1 MGTFVLGIIV
11 LIFGLVAGMII
22 FPDVTKR
29 DGKKIDKS
37 KYRGAIRILG
47 VVFGCGLILFSCMSF
62 VPTGHTGIQ
71 TTFGRVNDGTLDAGL
86 AWHAPWVSVVN
97 MDNREQR
104 VPFVLEAFSKDI
116 QQVDIQGSININ
128 INKATAMNL
137 YREVGVNYV
146 NVFVTPRIQEDVKI
160 VIARYT
166 AENLIS
172 NRQVASDTIYELNKE
187 ELTEKGINV
196 ISLALENVDFQE
208 SFENA
213 VEAKQVAAQNK
224 LAEETRQA
232 QKTMEEEA
240 AAKRAIIMA
249 NAEAEKAKIAAQADL
264 EVVKIQ
270 AEAALY
276 AGEKE
281 AEMNKRISEAL
292 TPELIR
298 YYWIKQWNG
307 KLPTVS
313 TDNAMTLIDM
323 NDINKVAD

>member
-1 MGTFVLGIIV
+1 MGLFILGIMV
-11 LIFGLVAGMII
+11 VIFSFVVSVVVFQDEVKAN
-22 FPDVTKR
+22 
-29 DGKKIDKS
+29 GKKIDKS
-37 KYRGAIRILG
+37 RYRGATRIFG
-47 VVFGCGLILFSCMSF
+47 TIVGCGLILGSCVSF

-86 AWHAPWVSVVN
+86 AWHAPWVSVIS

-104 VPFVLEAFSKDI
+104 VPFNLQAFSKDI
-116 QQVDIQGSININ
+116 QEVDIQGSININ

-137 YREVGVNYV
+137 YREVGTDYV
-146 NVFVTPRIQEDVKI
+146 NIFVAPRIKEDVKV
-160 VIARYT
+160 VIAGYT

-172 NRQVASDTIYELNKE
+172 NRQAASDAIYELIKT

-196 ISLALENVDFQE
+196 ISLALEDVDFSDIFTQ
-208 SFENA
+208 S
-213 VEAKQVAAQNK
+213 VEAKQVATQEKQRAQT
-224 LAEETRQA
+224 EQERM
-232 QKTMEEEA
+232 TMEEEA
-240 AAKRAIIMA
+240 AAKRAVIVA

-292 TPELIR
+292 TPELIK
-298 YYWIKQWNG
+298 YYYIKQWNG

-313 TDNAMTLIDM
+313 TDSAMTLIDM
-323 NDINKVAD
+323 SDINEVAD

>member
-1 MGTFVLGIIV
+1 MGTFILGIIV
-11 LIFGLVAGMII
+11 LIFGLVAGMVI

-104 VPFVLEAFSKDI
+104 VPFTLEAFSKDI

-172 NRQVASDTIYELNKE
+172 NRQVASDTIYELIKE

-196 ISLALENVDFQE
+196 ISLALENVDFTDA
-208 SFENA
+208 FEAA
-213 VEAKQVAAQNK
+213 VEAKQVATQEAQ
-224 LAEETRQA
+224 RA
-232 QKTMEEEA
+232 QTEQERMTMEEEA
-240 AAKRAIIMA
+240 AAKRAVIVA

>member
-1 MGTFVLGIIV
+1 MILFILGIIV
-11 LIFGLVAGMII
+11 LIG
-22 FPDVTKR
+22 
-29 DGKKIDKS
+29 
-37 KYRGAIRILG
+37 
-47 VVFGCGLILFSCMSF
+47 GLIFAFVIDEHKGVIATISIILSLILCLVSCISY
-62 VPTGHTGIQ
+62 VPTGHTGIV
-71 TTFGRVNDGTLDAGL
+71 TTFGKVHDETLDAGL
-86 AWHAPWVSVVN
+86 AWHAPWDNVIN

-104 VPFVLEAFSKDI
+104 VAFTLQAFSKDI

-128 INKATAMNL
+128 INKATAMIL
-137 YREVGVNYV
+137 YREVGTDYV
-146 NVFVTPRIQEDVKI
+146 NIFVTPRIQEDVKI

-172 NRQVASDTIYELNKE
+172 NRQTASDSIYELIKQ

-196 ISLALENVDFQE
+196 ISLALENVDFTDA
-208 SFENA
+208 FEAA
-213 VEAKQVAAQNK
+213 VEAKQVATQEKQRAQT
-224 LAEETRQA
+224 EQERM
-232 QKTMEEEA
+232 TMEEEA
-240 AAKRAIIMA
+240 KAKRAIIVA

-292 TPELIR
+292 SNELIQ

-307 KLPTVS
+307 KLPIVS
-313 TDNAMTLIDM
+313 TDNAMSLINM
-323 NDINKVAD
+323 EGVLNDD

>member
-1 MGTFVLGIIV
+1 MGTFILGIII

-29 DGKKIDKS
+29 DGKKIDRS

-86 AWHAPWVSVVN
+86 AWHAPWVSVIN

-104 VPFVLEAFSKDI
+104 VPFTLQAFSKDI
-116 QQVDIQGSININ
+116 QEVDIQGSININ

-137 YREVGVNYV
+137 YREVGIDYV

-172 NRQVASDTIYELNKE
+172 NRQVASDTIYELIKE

-196 ISLALENVDFQE
+196 ISLALENVDF
-208 SFENA
+208 SDAFTNS
-213 VEAKQVAAQNK
+213 VEAKQVATQEAQ
-224 LAEETRQA
+224 RA
-232 QKTMEEEA
+232 QTEQERMTMEEEA
-240 AAKRAIIMA
+240 AAKRAVIVA

-313 TDNAMTLIDM
+313 TDNAMTIMDM
-323 NDINKVAD
+323 GEVAD

>member
-1 MGTFVLGIIV
+1 MGTFILGIIV
-11 LIFGLVAGMII
+11 LIFGLVAGMVI

-104 VPFVLEAFSKDI
+104 VPFTLEAFSKDI

-172 NRQVASDTIYELNKE
+172 NRQVASDTIYELIKE

-196 ISLALENVDFQE
+196 ISLALENVDFTDA
-208 SFENA
+208 FEAA
-213 VEAKQVAAQNK
+213 VEAKQVATQEAQ
-224 LAEETRQA
+224 RA
-232 QKTMEEEA
+232 QTEQERMTMEEEA
-240 AAKRAIIMA
+240 AAKRAVIVA

-313 TDNAMTLIDM
+313 TDNTMTLIDM

>member
-1 MGTFVLGIIV
+1 MILFILGIIV
-11 LIFGLVAGMII
+11 LIG
-22 FPDVTKR
+22 
-29 DGKKIDKS
+29 
-37 KYRGAIRILG
+37 
-47 VVFGCGLILFSCMSF
+47 GLIFAFVIDEHKGAFATISIVLSLILCLVSCISY
-62 VPTGHTGIQ
+62 VPTGHTGIV
-71 TTFGRVNDGTLDAGL
+71 TTFGKVHDETLDAGL
-86 AWHAPWVSVVN
+86 AWHAPWDNVIN

-104 VPFVLEAFSKDI
+104 VAFTLQAFSKDI

-128 INKATAMNL
+128 INKATAMIL
-137 YREVGVNYV
+137 YREVGTDYV
-146 NVFVTPRIQEDVKI
+146 NIFVTPRIQEDVKI

-172 NRQVASDTIYELNKE
+172 NRQTASDSIYELIKQ

-196 ISLALENVDFQE
+196 ISLALENVDFTDA
-208 SFENA
+208 FEAA
-213 VEAKQVAAQNK
+213 VEAKQVATQEKQRAQT
-224 LAEETRQA
+224 EQERM
-232 QKTMEEEA
+232 TMEEEA
-240 AAKRAIIMA
+240 AAKRAVIVA

-292 TPELIR
+292 SNELIQ

-313 TDNAMTLIDM
+313 TDNAMSLINM
-323 NDINKVAD
+323 EGVLNDD

>member
-1 MGTFVLGIIV
+1 MILFILGIIV
-11 LIFGLVAGMII
+11 LIG
-22 FPDVTKR
+22 
-29 DGKKIDKS
+29 
-37 KYRGAIRILG
+37 
-47 VVFGCGLILFSCMSF
+47 GLIFAFIIDEYKGILATISIVLSLILCLVSCISY
-62 VPTGHTGIQ
+62 VPTGHTGIV
-71 TTFGRVNDGTLDAGL
+71 TTFGKVHDETLDAGL
-86 AWHAPWVSVVN
+86 AWHAPWDNVIN

-104 VPFVLEAFSKDI
+104 VAFTLQAFSKDI

-128 INKATAMNL
+128 INKATAMIL
-137 YREVGVNYV
+137 YREVGTDYV
-146 NVFVTPRIQEDVKI
+146 NIFVTPRIQEDVKI

-172 NRQVASDTIYELNKE
+172 NRQTASDSIYELIKQ

-196 ISLALENVDFQE
+196 ISLALENVDFTDA
-208 SFENA
+208 FEAA
-213 VEAKQVAAQNK
+213 VEAKQVATQEKQRAQT
-224 LAEETRQA
+224 EQERM
-232 QKTMEEEA
+232 TMEEEA
-240 AAKRAIIMA
+240 AAKRSVIIA

-292 TPELIR
+292 SNELIQ

-307 KLPTVS
+307 KLPAVS
-313 TDNAMTLIDM
+313 TDNAMSLINM
-323 NDINKVAD
+323 EGVLNDD

>member
-1 MGTFVLGIIV
+1 MIVFICGIICFVALMIFSFTFKSFGKKDTSICRFIAFVV
-11 LIFGLVAGMII
+11 LIL
-22 FPDVTKR
+22 
-29 DGKKIDKS
+29 
-37 KYRGAIRILG
+37 AIG
-47 VVFGCGLILFSCMSF
+47 FSCMSK
-62 VPTGHTGIQ
+62 VPTGHTGIV
-71 TTFGRVNDGTLDAGL
+71 TTFGKVHNETLDAGI
-86 AWHAPWVSVVN
+86 AWHAPWDNVIN

-104 VPFVLEAFSKDI
+104 VPFSLQAFSKDI

-128 INKATAMNL
+128 INKATAMVL

-172 NRQVASDTIYELNKE
+172 NRQAASDAIYELIKG
-187 ELTEKGINV
+187 ELTDKGINV
-196 ISLALENVDFQE
+196 ISLALENVDFTDA
-208 SFENA
+208 FEAA
-213 VEAKQVAAQNK
+213 VEAKQVATQEKQKAQT
-224 LAEETRQA
+224 EQER
-232 QKTMEEEA
+232 KTLEEEA
-240 AAKRAIIMA
+240 AAKRAIINA
-249 NAEAEKAKIAAQADL
+249 NAEAEKAKIAAQAEL

-281 AEMNKRISEAL
+281 AEMNKRISESL
-292 TPELIR
+292 TPGLIN

-313 TDNAMTLIDM
+313 TESMTPIFNM
-323 NDINKVAD
+323 SEVMKNDE

>member
-1 MGTFVLGIIV
+1 MILFVLGIIV
-11 LIFGLVAGMII
+11 LIGGLFFAVLIKEYRKTII
-22 FPDVTKR
+22 VL
-29 DGKKIDKS
+29 S
-37 KYRGAIRILG
+37 VILS
-47 VVFGCGLILFSCMSF
+47 LITCLISCVSY
-62 VPTGHTGIQ
+62 VPTGHTGII
-71 TTFGRVNDGTLDAGL
+71 TTFGKVHDETLNAGL
-86 AWHAPWVSVVN
+86 AWHAPWDNVIN

-104 VPFVLEAFSKDI
+104 VAFTLQAFSKDI

-128 INKATAMNL
+128 INKATAMIL
-137 YREVGVNYV
+137 YREVGTDYV
-146 NVFVTPRIQEDVKI
+146 NIFVTPRIQEDVKI

-172 NRQVASDTIYELNKE
+172 NRQTASDSIYELIKQ

-196 ISLALENVDFQE
+196 ISLALENVDFTDA
-208 SFENA
+208 FEAA
-213 VEAKQVAAQNK
+213 VEAKQVATQEKQRAQT
-224 LAEETRQA
+224 EQERM
-232 QKTMEEEA
+232 TMEEEA
-240 AAKRAIIMA
+240 AAKRSVIIA

-292 TPELIR
+292 SNELIQ

-313 TDNAMTLIDM
+313 TDNAMSLINM
-323 NDINKVAD
+323 EGVLNDE

>member
-1 MGTFVLGIIV
+1 MGTFILGIII
-11 LIFGLVAGMII
+11 LIFGLVAGMVI

-104 VPFVLEAFSKDI
+104 VPFTLEAFSKDI

-172 NRQVASDTIYELNKE
+172 NRQVASDTIYELIKE

-196 ISLALENVDFQE
+196 ISLALENVDFTDA
-208 SFENA
+208 FEAA
-213 VEAKQVAAQNK
+213 VEAKQVATQEAQ
-224 LAEETRQA
+224 RA
-232 QKTMEEEA
+232 QTEQERMTMEEEA
-240 AAKRAIIMA
+240 AAKRAVIIA

-313 TDNAMTLIDM
+313 TDNAMTIMDM
-323 NDINKVAD
+323 GEVAD